1 MPADVRS
8 IAAVIDWRADL
19 TNYGDL
25 LAEAMAGVDLEIR
38 RAADWLEEQLALWK
52 KAIRDCEEDVV
63 RAKAELAQRKFP
75 TWDGREPDCT
85 VQEKALRLARA
96 RLEHAQ
102 EKVETVRRWIGR
114 LPKMIDEMFTGASR
128 RLKSMLEA
136 DVPSALAELGRRI
149 ASLESYT
156 GLRPDHAPL
165 SATQPTPPAPLP
177 EGRGEKEP
185 EASVSLSSSATPAPP
200 PPSGRGAGGV
210 GSPATSEEKPKC
222 DPRNPQSDLRR

>member
-25 LAEAMAGVDLEIR
+25 LAEAMAGVDLELR
-38 RAADWLEEQLALWK
+38 RAADWLEEQLSRWK
-52 KAIRDCEEDVV
+52 QAVRDCEEDVT

-96 RLEHAQ
+96 RLEHAE

-114 LPKMIDEMFTGASR
+114 LPKMIDETYTGPSR

-136 DVPSALAELGRRI
+136 DLPSAQAELARRI
-149 ASLESYT
+149 ASLESYA

-165 SATQPTPPAPLP
+165 TASADVSAPPGPQFNQPEAKGDDKPATPEPKP
-177 EGRGEKEP
+177 EG
-185 EASVSLSSSATPAPP
+185 A
-200 PPSGRGAGGV
+200 
-210 GSPATSEEKPKC
+210 
-222 DPRNPQSDLRR
+222 